1 MRLNKTVMACAL
13 ATAFLS
19 GCSSTDEKYAELS
32 NGGQTGVIDA
42 SVSGY
47 NNDPN
52 SVYSD
57 NAIIYDASLQGTDN
71 PNDDIA
77 IVNKVDTGQTDITN
91 SSGSINITDSTGTLN
106 FPVSKDTVYF
116 MYDSSRIRPEF
127 MPIIEAYSQHLLA
140 HPEQIVILEG
150 HADQRGSRE
159 YNIALGE
166 ERAKAVA
173 KLIVAKGIFSGQLEA
188 VSYGEEKPATNKHD
202 ESNWH
207 LDRRV
212 KLIYQRTSK

>member
-1 MRLNKTVMACAL
+1 MRLNKTVIAFAL
-13 ATAFLS
+13 TSAFLS
-19 GCSSTDEKYAELS
+19 GCSSTDEKYADMS

-47 NNDPN
+47 NNDPD
-52 SVYSD
+52 SAYSD
-57 NAIIYDASLQGTDN
+57 NTAIYDTSLQGTDN
-71 PNDDIA
+71 PNDIA
-77 IVNKVDTGQTDITN
+77 IVDRASADQTDITN
-91 SSGSINITDSTGTLN
+91 SSDSINITDSNGTLN

-173 KLIVAKGIFSGQLEA
+173 SIIVTKGVFSGQLET

>member
-19 GCSSTDEKYAELS
+19 GCSSTDEKYADMS
-32 NGGQTGVIDA
+32 DGGQTGVIDA

-47 NNDPN
+47 NDDPN
-52 SVYSD
+52 AAYSN
-57 NAIIYDASLQGTDN
+57 NAAIYDASIQGSDN
-71 PNDDIA
+71 PNDIA
-77 IVNKVDTGQTDITN
+77 IVDRTGTHQTEITN
-91 SSGSINITDSTGTLN
+91 SADSINITDARGTLN

-140 HPEQIVILEG
+140 YPEQIVILEG

-173 KLIVAKGIFSGQLEA
+173 SIIVAKGVFSGQLET